1 MYIIDTKS
9 EEVYKEFPYI
19 KSWVESICDSI
30 IKKEMDDCKI
40 DMFYYYGFFVP
51 KVSNKQDYYTK
62 QYDMYSQMKFDERLN
77 YELSKTRVNITI
89 KIDNFMMTNRLKK
102 GETPSIVSSIVT
114 EITKYKMMAESEFH
128 ENQEI
133 KDSIPEVDN
142 NLVSIELVKSLVS
155 GKEEVDET
163 EFDLDE
169 ILEKISTDGIESLT
183 DKEKEFLDK
192 KSKEM

>member
-19 KSWVESICDSI
+19 KSWIESICNSI
-30 IKKEMDDCKI
+30 LDKEMDDCKI
-40 DMFYYYGFFVP
+40 AMFYHYGFFVP

-77 YELSKTRVNITI
+77 YELSKTRVNITV

-114 EITKYKMMAESEFH
+114 EITKYKMMVESEFH

-163 EFDLDE
+163 EFDLDD
-169 ILEKISTDGIESLT
+169 ILEKISNQGMDSLSE
-183 DKEKEFLDK
+183 KEKEFLDK

>member
-30 IKKEMDDCKI
+30 IKKEMGDCKI

-128 ENQEI
+128 ENQKI

-163 EFDLDE
+163 EFDLDD
-169 ILEKISTDGIESLT
+169 ILEKISNQGMDSLSE
-183 DKEKEFLDK
+183 KEKEFLDK

>member
-19 KSWVESICDSI
+19 KSWVESICGSI
-30 IKKEMDDCKI
+30 IEKEMDDCKI
-40 DMFYYYGFFVP
+40 DMFYYYGFFIP

-77 YELSKTRVNITI
+77 YELSKTRINITI

-133 KDSIPEVDN
+133 KDSIPEIDN

-163 EFDLDE
+163 EFDLDD
-169 ILEKISTDGIESLT
+169 ILEKISKQGMDSLSE
-183 DKEKEFLDK
+183 KEKEFLDK

>member
-30 IKKEMDDCKI
+30 IKKEMGDCKI

-128 ENQEI
+128 ENKEI

-163 EFDLDE
+163 EFDLDD
-169 ILEKISTDGIESLT
+169 ILEKISKQGMDSLSE
-183 DKEKEFLDK
+183 KEKEFLDK

>member
-1 MYIIDTKS
+1 MYIIDADI
-9 EEVYKEFPYI
+9 EDVYKEFPFI
-19 KSWVESICDSI
+19 NDWTSTICKNILNKSYDE
-30 IKKEMDDCKI
+30 CKVH
-40 DMFYYYGFFVP
+40 MFYHYGFFVP

-89 KIDNFMMTNRLKK
+89 KIDNFMMINRLKK
-102 GETPSIVSSIVT
+102 GETPSIVSSIV
-114 EITKYKMMAESEFH
+114 TKYKMMAESEFH

-133 KDSIPEVDN
+133 KNSIPEVDN

-163 EFDLDE
+163 EFDLDD
-169 ILEKISTDGIESLT
+169 ILEKISNQGMDSLSE
-183 DKEKEFLDK
+183 KEKEFLDK

>member
-30 IKKEMDDCKI
+30 IKKEMGDCKI

-128 ENQEI
+128 ENQKI

-163 EFDLDE
+163 EFDLDD
-169 ILEKISTDGIESLT
+169 ILEKISKQGMDSLSE
-183 DKEKEFLDK
+183 KEKEFLDK

>member
-30 IKKEMDDCKI
+30 IKKEMGDCKI

-128 ENQEI
+128 ENQKI

-163 EFDLDE
+163 EFDLDD
-169 ILEKISTDGIESLT
+169 ILEKISKQGMESLSE
-183 DKEKEFLDK
+183 KEKEFLDK

>member
-19 KSWVESICDSI
+19 KSWIETICESII
-30 IKKEMDDCKI
+30 EKEMDDCKI
-40 DMFYYYGFFVP
+40 DMFYHYGFFVP
-51 KVSNKQDYYTK
+51 KVSNKQDYYIK
-62 QYDMYSQMKFDERLN
+62 QYDMYSQMKFDERLE
-77 YELSKTRVNITI
+77 YELSKTRVNVTV

-102 GETPSIVSSIVT
+102 GEVPSIVSSIVT

-133 KDSIPEVDN
+133 KDSIPAVDN

-163 EFDLDE
+163 EFDLDDV
-169 ILEKISTDGIESLT
+169 LEKISKQGMDSLSE
-183 DKEKEFLDK
+183 KEKEFLDK

>member
-1 MYIIDTKS
+1 MYIIDADI
-9 EEVYKEFPYI
+9 EDVYKEFPFI
-19 KSWVESICDSI
+19 NDWTSTICKNILNKSYDE
-30 IKKEMDDCKI
+30 CKVH
-40 DMFYYYGFFVP
+40 MFYHYGFFVP

-163 EFDLDE
+163 EFDLDD
-169 ILEKISTDGIESLT
+169 ILEKISNQGMDSLSE
-183 DKEKEFLDK
+183 KEKEFLDK

>member
-30 IKKEMDDCKI
+30 IKKEMGDCKI

-163 EFDLDE
+163 EFDLDD

>member
-1 MYIIDTKS
+1 
-9 EEVYKEFPYI
+9 
-19 KSWVESICDSI
+19 
-30 IKKEMDDCKI
+30 
-40 DMFYYYGFFVP
+40 MFYYYGFFVP

-128 ENQEI
+128 ENQKI

-163 EFDLDE
+163 EFDLDD
-169 ILEKISTDGIESLT
+169 ILEKISKQGMDSLSE
-183 DKEKEFLDK
+183 KEKEFLDK